1 MYWTEGSFQ
10 SYLFIFILRLVIS
23 GLFFFFVSHV
33 IFVVIVVVAVVF
45 SFFWQMTWHIW
56 ATLFPLLDG
65 IFFLRCYSSSLF
77 ISHPFF
83 LFMLSEVFTVF
94 SNNSSV
100 FYVFG
105 YFSFFR
111 WHFVISQLAVLM
123 TFPLNQRERNQ
134 KWLMK
139 WQRPISP
146 S

>member
-23 GLFFFFVSHV
+23 GLFFF
-33 IFVVIVVVAVVF
+33 
-45 SFFWQMTWHIW
+45 
-56 ATLFPLLDG
+56 LFLMLFLSSSLQSPSSSLFLTNDLTHLG
-65 IFFLRCYSSSLF
+65 HPFPTFRWDFFLRCYSSSLF

-123 TFPLNQRERNQ
+123 TFPLNQRDEIKND
-134 KWLMK
+134 
-139 WQRPISP
+139 
-146 S
+146 